1 MSFPKKGS
9 SFPGRGR
16 GGRQPGNGTS
26 SDAAEFSAAIAAALR
41 RELGSTN
48 AAIKTAATWTNT
60 NDRTVKNWFAGRSTP
75 SGLHLVALARHS
87 DEVLYLVLLTADRR
101 DLLTASRLN
110 AARAKLRELLMLLEA
125 VADDDERAGQQP

>member
-1 MSFPKKGS
+1 MSFPKKGNT
-9 SFPGRGR
+9 FPGRGR
-16 GGRQPGNGTS
+16 GGRLSGNGAA
-26 SDAAEFSAAIAAALR
+26 SDATEFSVAIAAALR

-87 DEVLYLVLLTADRR
+87 DEVLYLVLLTANRR

-110 AARAKLRELLMLLEA
+110 AARDKLREVLALLEKL
-125 VADDDERAGQQP
+125 ADEDSGGGGQQ

>member
-1 MSFPKKGS
+1 MQDPL
-9 SFPGRGR
+9 R
-16 GGRQPGNGTS
+16 NGAS
-26 SDAAEFSAAIAAALR
+26 ADAAEFSAGLAA
-41 RELGSTN
+41 STN

-110 AARAKLRELLMLLEA
+110 AARDKLRELLMLLEA

>member
-1 MSFPKKGS
+1 MSFPKKGN
-9 SFPGRGR
+9 SFPRRGR
-16 GGRQPGNGTS
+16 GGRPPGDSAS
-26 SDAAEFSAAIAAALR
+26 SGAAEFSAAIAAALR

-87 DEVLYLVLLTADRR
+87 DEVLYLVLMTADRR
-101 DLLTASRLN
+101 GLLTASRLS
-110 AARAKLRELLMLLEA
+110 AARDKLRELLTLLEML
-125 VADDDERAGQQP
+125 ADDDGEAGRR

>member
-1 MSFPKKGS
+1 MSFPKKGN
-9 SFPGRGR
+9 SFPRRGR
-16 GGRQPGNGTS
+16 GGRPPGDGAS
-26 SDAAEFSAAIAAALR
+26 SGAAEFSAAIAAALR

-87 DEVLYLVLLTADRR
+87 DEVLYLVLMTADRR
-101 DLLTASRLN
+101 GLLTASRLS
-110 AARAKLRELLMLLEA
+110 AARDKLRELLTLLEML
-125 VADDDERAGQQP
+125 ADDDGEAGRR